1 MLEALFTAAIV
12 TSILVRSSLR
22 YNKAILM
29 HRRNLYSGAVPESP
43 RPVIMMN
50 FLYAQAISLG
60 TSQKSADPVSWV
72 ARVHATY

>member
-29 HRRNLYSGAVPESP
+29 HRRNLYSGAVPESL
-43 RPVIMMN
+43 VIMMN
-50 FLYAQAISLG
+50 FLHVQAIHLG